1 MNKKI
6 LVFLTTL
13 FLPVLILAYT
23 VTWTLPY
30 GGETYET
37 GDTVTIQWTSDF
49 AGFYGSINLYQN
61 GSFVHTIQS
70 SQNFSYGNQSYEW
83 IIPSSITTASD
94 YQIELNLG
102 STGTWYSSTFSI
114 SNTGSGSNDDDG
126 SIELLTGNTESGTG
140 GNEQGYPIN
149 TWYHDVKHQSLYH
162 ASDLGNGGILSGSI
176 ITGIKFKINQTPGRD
191 VDSLRIAYNW
201 TSNTTL
207 SSFDTT
213 TVVYG
218 PTNYAMSSFL
228 PNNWVQFDFSSPIM
242 WDGVSNLIIE
252 YSHDN
257 NAFITGGGVYMRDA
271 GQNRGRRGWTDSGAG
286 HYPFDTNMA
295 QSPDSKVASIR
306 LIVQEAGVQ
315 PPSALEATPSYQQ
328 VDLSW
333 TASTSDSIA
342 NYLIFRGTGSG
353 NATKIDSV
361 TSTVTTYSDVG
372 LTNGTTYYYGIKTK
386 QQDGDL
392 SSLSSPAAATPIV
405 ETPANLSASAGSQQ
419 VTLTWDTPSG
429 SGVAKTYIYRGTSS
443 TNGSLVDSTSD
454 GTTTSKI
461 ITGLSNGTTY
471 YFAIKFKGN
480 DNSLGSASSI
490 VSAMP
495 DYTGPIWYVVAQ
507 NSSSSGEGSPEDPM
521 KNIRDAIE
529 AAATGDTIMLLPG
542 TYNYFSNRNLD
553 FQYNNDISQDG
564 VKNLTLMSQY
574 GADTTIIEL
583 SGDDFIDF
591 QNGETNSRIEGLTIR
606 NSSFGAIQISNSSVD
621 IKNCI
626 FKNNTNEGAIQ
637 IQGTSNPV
645 TVLNTLFEGNFAGS
659 SGGAINFTQDGAEMY
674 IINCI
679 FNNNTANDYGGAINQ
694 DNNTKLVV
702 VNSLFIDNTSNGWGA
717 GGINSSAGMDGGN
730 TTIINSIF
738 TGNTDNSGSSSSD
751 INTSG
756 YTMDIAHNI
765 LQSESNPVFNYGE
778 NYVFDEQ
785 YILNDPNNG
794 DYSLIESS
802 PAIGLGLTDFYDNIS
817 AANILLSEFVSV
829 DYLNSSRI
837 QPTGS
842 NPDLGPIEHALA
854 ATLYPAP
861 VENFTASPLYKSV
874 QLDWSNSI
882 DDDVEK
888 YYVYMSPDS
897 GSFTKV
903 DTVTGRF
910 STSTTISGLTNDDDY
925 WFYVTAVDADGYES
939 MPSIVKKSIP
949 IYEGPAWY
957 VSPTGNNSTGDGS
970 QSGPFSTIQFA
981 IDKASIN
988 DTIKLKPG
996 TYTGYGNYDI
1006 NPQKDLVIMGM
1017 GGADSVTIDVNAS
1030 INNRHYGFNISSF
1043 TYSTLKIKGL
1053 TIVNA
1058 MSNDGNGGAIRI
1070 DYAGDVEIED
1080 CVIGP
1085 GNRAI
1090 SGAGVHISQTNVT
1103 ISGTVIK
1110 GNVANMTSGIFSSN
1124 VYGVGLHITNNNT
1137 NTVTVKNSVIRGNAG
1152 IASGNQN
1159 DMYGGGFYASGQ
1171 SSTVNFINTI
1181 IFNNELTRD
1190 GANGW
1195 WSRGGGGAIDGGA
1208 QVYFTH
1214 TNILKNNA
1222 TNTSSS
1228 IDGRGGA
1235 LWLNG
1240 NNGSSAYF
1248 INSIIWGNTAST
1260 TDASEQMFAS
1270 ENSPNIQMNY
1280 SNAQVATSGTGN
1292 LNENP
1297 EFTDEDNNV
1306 FTLSLRSSLLG
1317 AGAVANQGLYPGDDL
1332 ISSTDLVGNARPGSG
1347 GGNPD
1352 MGALENALSGTPVPD
1367 APTGL
1372 SATAGDG
1379 QVDLTWTAS
1388 SESDVSKY
1396 GIYYG
1401 TSSGPSVKQQEVSNA
1416 TSVTVTGLSNNVTYY
1431 FRITAIDD
1439 DTYESAF
1446 SDEVTAKPQF
1456 SGDDI
1461 YVNSASN
1468 ASNPDGSTL
1477 DSAFVSIQEA
1487 ITNSA
1492 VTDGKRI
1499 LVAAGTYVFDAEDWA
1514 VSGDEYGFS
1523 YNDNWGYQQGTFVV
1537 SNGAI
1542 TSLNFNHTNSQYQ
1555 VSGWTINTQNT
1566 YFNDQWNFNLEATSS
1581 SNIGFHL
1588 YNGTTQGSGAEIG
1601 TQTNFQSGWSLNVWI
1616 NSASNGGSTDF
1627 PIIDLLGKQIVIE
1640 SISGPDST
1648 ILDGQGSHSAL
1659 RLDANENEY
1668 TGYSNS
1674 TKFIGFTFTN
1684 GDDEEPLIYIEGPSN
1699 LSSALNW
1706 APTFENCRFTNTTI
1720 DEIDPND
1727 NNLHGVIE
1735 IKNAEPVFDG
1745 CEFRNLNTSI
1755 NQDLGGGYDIA
1766 GPIRM
1771 KGTESSTDTA
1781 AFRPVFKNC
1790 VIAENSLVNTYSN
1803 TWNSNNF
1810 KGGAIYVGF
1819 GALPL
1824 FKDTRIDSNKIDIGT
1839 GISNWNSHHNAYGG
1853 GIYIDNYMS
1862 RGEAIKFINTS
1873 ISYNEIKGE
1882 AVYGGGIFA
1891 KFPALEFINVLMVG
1905 NSIDASYANSD
1916 DGWIETVGGAIR
1928 WSTDLST
1935 YVPNNLSTDA
1945 ELVIV
1950 NSTITENSI
1959 TPTNYD
1965 VAGAGGAGI
1974 CREQTNNHDVVIFNS
1989 IITNN
1994 SITNVDDQTRIN
2006 LATNYG
2012 SWSDNNSLIDFS
2024 IIEYFAETGL
2034 DEDDLVDTDPGFVG
2048 NGDYSLSSA
2057 SVAIGAGIDE
2067 YENIDAPSFD
2077 YNSNSRPN
2085 PDGSNPDL
2093 GAFENTLSTTPFPSK
2108 PQNLIVTSE
2117 GDSTIVLSWT
2127 ANSEDDLSEYKIY
2140 YGTASANTL
2149 LDSVSGTPSYTATG
2163 LDNYTTYYFAV
2174 SAEDLDGYESG
2185 KSNFVSGTPKWSG
2198 PIWYVDEY
2206 NGFSQSSGDG
2216 SPTKPYKDIQDAIDK
2231 ADPLARTD
2239 GLKDTV
2245 LVLPGTYN
2253 DGGDRELYFKYTSGA
2268 NAGQPKN
2275 LVLKSRDGATA
2286 TILDGGGSKRLFE
2299 IVDGTDTTLQI
2310 IGFTITNGGE
2320 NDGMGNAIKIEGQQ
2334 TWDNNTNQ
2342 YVTTP
2347 SGAIFKDCIIKENG
2361 SIATPKEP
2369 PVIYLV
2375 RANVRFENCVIE
2387 NNHVSKPDYSGEG
2400 AAIWGGE
2407 GSVITILGTKILN
2420 NSLTADAGDA
2430 SGAGVYMSWSNDN
2443 KLTVNNSIIAGNT
2456 ATPGSFNNS
2465 RGAGITVRG
2474 GTATIINS
2482 TIVDNENAGNQTDG
2496 GPGIYVSSDG
2506 SGIDTKLNV
2515 FNSIVYGNMPI
2526 YNQLHIDEWAN
2537 VSHFVSYSILQEEDV
2552 NDFEDSVFV
2561 ANPEFADTTYILHDR
2576 SPAIGAG
2583 FSESE
2588 DTEGNIIYAP
2598 SNDLAGNARPN
2609 PAGSR
2614 PDLGAYEH
2622 EMAVTPY
2629 PSPVVNLTATP
2640 LHKSVLLEWTTHEDN
2655 DVVSYV
2661 TYISEDS
2668 VTFSAVDTVS
2678 GRFTRRTTIDSLV
2691 NGTDYWLFVT
2701 AVDTAENESA
2711 ASLQAKTSPYY
2722 QGPIWYVD
2730 EDNGYTQSSG
2740 EGSPTKPY
2748 KDIQDGIDAATAGDT
2763 VLILPGIYNDGG
2775 DQELYF
2781 KYTSGANAGQPKN
2794 LVLKS
2799 RDGAA
2804 TTILDGKGNRVF
2816 EIVDGTDTTLQIIGF
2831 TITASTGGEND
2842 SDGSMIKIH
2851 GQAYWQNNQEVIT
2864 YSSATF
2870 KNCFIKDVAVEDTPI
2885 ELYAGKAVFIDC
2897 EISGNTFDATN
2908 YGDDAFGG
2916 AITVG
2921 DPWGSG
2927 ASTAHFYRSKLIN
2940 NTITTSQPGY
2950 IHGGAIAVGGSNDN
2964 DVKLVNTI
2972 MAGNNVWYNNSDGGY
2987 PSTGGGIKF
2996 RGGKINIINSTI
3008 VDNKIRTNTNYTDGG
3023 SAIQGEDW
3031 NQDGNA
3037 PQLTIFNSIIY
3048 GNTIVTNASSSP
3060 MTSHT
3065 DQVKFFDWN
3074 DDVDVYASYSLIGG
3088 DDDLGGDE
3096 ILFNID
3102 PDFADTTYV
3111 LHDRSPAIGAGFS
3124 ESEDVDGNVIYPP
3137 TNDLAGNVRPNPAG
3151 SNPDLGAYEH
3161 ELALTPYPAAVQNMT
3176 TTPLHKSVLLEWDF
3190 HSEEDV
3196 VSYVA
3201 YMSEDSISFAAVDTV
3216 SGRFSTRTTIDSL
3229 TNENDYWFYVTAVDT
3244 ADYESAASIQQ
3255 KTSPFFQGPVWFV
3268 DDGGGSSN
3276 GEGSPEDPM
3285 KYIRD
3290 AIEESADGDTIMLMP
3305 GTYDHSKNRNLD
3317 FQYNHDIWQNGV
3329 KNLTLMGSGGADTTI
3344 INLDG
3349 NDFID
3354 FENGES
3360 DSRIEGLTITNS
3372 SSGAVRVSNSS
3383 VSIKNCVFQD
3393 NSNTN
3398 QNGGAVLVEN
3408 SNQPVQIENTKFDN
3422 NSSNFR
3428 GGAVALWSDG
3438 GEVFIA
3444 NCIFINNNA
3453 NEVSGAVHKDQNT
3466 NLMIINS
3473 LFQDN
3478 TTQSTFGAAG
3488 ISIMQDLGYAEII
3501 NSVFINNTLS
3511 NGLDGDVD
3519 GPAYVDHTILQSET
3533 SPVFSS
3539 GDNYVFPD
3547 ISTTYD
3553 TEFSPSIGSGMNEFF
3568 SEILD
3573 DDVVVSDYM
3582 ETDYYG
3588 NDRIQ
3593 PAGSSIDLGPIEHH
3607 RWEQRRHVY
3616 YLATDGD
3623 DSNDGLTTS
3632 TPFASLSE
3640 AFNKSVIRDTI
3651 ELAAGTYAGESN
3663 RSILFNGI
3671 DKVIRSTDGAEN
3683 TVIDCE
3689 GMDRAFEF
3697 DSGVTDSTIISGLTI
3712 LNGSSVD
3719 GGAVKIDDA
3728 DPIFDGVI
3736 FMDNSASTSGGAVY
3750 ASNSN
3755 AEFVNCVFVGNHA
3768 AESAIMAVSGGDVVV
3783 DFVTAVG
3790 NKGDNDVSVSG
3801 DITITN
3807 SILWGNSDIDA
3818 DISVTYSD
3826 VQGGAP
3832 GGNLGTGNYNGRPGF
3847 IDGQNGDFH
3856 LQDWSPVIGQANAT
3870 TGVLYDLEGNARSDS
3885 IPDMG
3890 AYENALDAAS
3900 TYTRHLWYVSTAG
3913 SDSVSAEMGTIT
3925 NPFKTIQHA
3934 LNHSIY
3940 NDEIHIESGV
3950 YSESLNN
3957 WGKDLLVV
3965 GGANPSDVTI
3975 DGYFEIIGGS
3985 PVLYD
3990 LHLTNVNGTSDALQI
4005 NNDAVVTMYNLLIT
4019 NSNYSG
4025 VTVNNDAIAYMENM
4039 TIYGN
4044 ATGIYENSTGTV
4056 SAVNSILWNNTAAT
4070 YGTPTITYSDVGG
4083 GYTGTGNINSDPVF
4097 VDAANGNFNLQITS
4111 PCIDA
4116 GDSTSI
4122 LDSDS
4127 TVTDMGAFPLI
4138 REFLAGTSN
4147 GNVNVTNNESAVI
4160 TQDFTIDTGDTLN
4173 VESGATVYFDPGVT
4187 LTVNGVL
4194 GASGVAGNPVSF
4206 ESTDPDSS
4214 YGGVIINSGTGSRD
4228 ESDSFYYMVI
4238 QDVGAAFIP
4247 LTINGDA
4254 TIEHVTI
4261 AGNDNSTSLEVNSG
4275 TVDLNYSILE
4285 GSTSGSGTINETG
4298 SFTNSTDQ
4306 FVSYSTNDFTLLSS
4320 AAAIDLDTTENWIDP
4335 DYTFADAGSFYHDQ
4349 SSYLA
4354 DSIVFLYP
4362 VSGDTIL
4369 VSPDSSANTVY
4380 GLSVSAQVFNTIG
4393 HYKTYTYTQ
4402 WSNGGPVDGSFTS
4415 EYSATSN
4422 LQGIVQKVFYTST
4435 ATDDLNSMT
4444 ISEDGVTAQSG
4455 YFKIVPG
4462 APDSVWVN
4470 EQTNMTMT
4478 QLGSLVFEATIFDQF
4493 SNLVADNETVTWNI
4507 VPVVGNGDGFTL
4519 DNSTASTQGGIVNV
4533 ILSTDPTGN
4542 SLAVGDQVKVSA
4554 TSGTGTHESAVI
4566 TIIPDDIYNLT
4577 MPTELTEAQ
4586 IDISADVATVYIEAA
4601 LIDTFDNALEGVEV
4615 NWEVVTGLG
4624 TGESLSASSTFTNVN
4639 GIAWVDLNTSTVS
4652 NSDYTV
4658 RGWVTENA
4666 LFSVLMGTPQ
4676 SGLNSASDTGIML
4689 NQKSGNTK
4697 SDFMNISGASTLI
4710 SLPVRISN
4718 NTPDENNL
4726 NRDDR
4731 SVYDLDDTTAVI
4743 HVLPGVT
4750 ATVELPQD
4758 SVDVLLDDQFQIVGI
4773 AYDQYGN
4780 VVAEGTPVVWEIV
4793 PANNYVTIV
4802 NSNASITGGQATC
4815 DIQIEMNAPWD
4826 FDFVVNLSSESITG
4840 STGTYNIDDVT
4851 APDPISDL
4859 AINPNVWTSTNDFT
4873 LSWSNPYDHAGIFGA
4888 HVSIDGNGDSFTEEQ
4903 NITSLSGLTL
4913 PSNALSTFD
4922 VWLEDNAGNDES
4934 GNAVSIVAKWDDTNP
4949 NAFSVTYPL
4958 AGWYNQ
4964 QFLDFEWN
4972 ASSDETAGLKYY
4984 EVTINSTNTYQQHP
4998 DSTQISI
5005 PDGFSEGTHQ
5015 WTITVYDSAG
5025 NATETS
5031 NPQTINIDFTDPV
5044 ISHNPVLEGSE
5055 NAPVT
5060 ITATFDDPMS
5070 GIDIAELYYRKGG
5083 EVQWQAPVDMKT
5095 LNTYQ
5100 IASSFVTSVGV
5111 EYYIYSRDVAGN
5123 ETYKPTEGHYS
5134 ISVTIP
5140 GAGLSSTD
5148 RWPTGIPNGSA
5159 VSSYQIISF
5168 PGQAANA
5175 TPTDLLVDDLLAYDD
5190 TKWRFF
5196 TYSGGTW
5203 NEFAAINTIDP
5214 GVGYFLIV
5222 KDAGF
5227 NITTGQTRSVTTDDD
5242 FIINFTS
5249 GEWVMLGNPFDFSI
5263 PLENVTIDDSTN
5275 LAADPNFYTYDGAN
5289 GWVSA
5294 NKLDP
5299 WKGYVFK
5306 STTANQLKI
5315 IPRKSNGGLKIAN
5328 PEIVLRENEWLIDI
5342 SARNGLGVD
5351 KINTVGV
5358 LTTANDEYDAL
5369 DAFEPPMLPGGVSLR
5384 IDNRDW
5390 AQNGD
5395 TYTTDIRSIKE
5406 DGEFWDMEIAAE
5418 DDRHNVYINFEGLA
5432 DIPAE
5437 FDVFVIDVT
5446 LGVAQDLR
5454 WKPIYRYAVSNPKAI
5469 HDIRFIAGTKEFV
5482 QENNAGV
5489 ELYPDRFSISQNYPN
5504 PFNPQT
5510 SILITLEDIA
5520 SIDLIV
5526 YNLLG
5531 EEVIR
5536 ISDSELYPAG
5546 YHNFIW
5552 KGLNRDGKRVASGV
5566 YFYMTQIR
5574 DMSGKMIL
5582 NQTNKMIMVK

>member
-6 LVFLTTL
+6 LLFLTIL
-13 FLPVLILAYT
+13 FFTTGLIA
-23 VTWTLPY
+23 
-30 GGETYET
+30 
-37 GDTVTIQWTSDF
+37 Q
-49 AGFYGSINLYQN
+49 
-61 GSFVHTIQS
+61 
-70 SQNFSYGNQSYEW
+70 
-83 IIPSSITTASD
+83 
-94 YQIELNLG
+94 
-102 STGTWYSSTFSI
+102 
-114 SNTGSGSNDDDG
+114 DDG
-126 SIELLTGNTESGTG
+126 SIELLTGNTESGIS

-162 ASDLGNGGILSGSI
+162 ASDLGNSGILSGSI
-176 ITGIKFKINQTPGRD
+176 ITGIKFKVNQAPGRD
-191 VDSLRIAYNW
+191 LDSVRIAYSW
-201 TSNTTL
+201 TNDTTIN
-207 SSFDTT
+207 SFDIT

-218 PTNYAMSSFL
+218 PTNYVMSSFL

-257 NAFITGGGVYMRDA
+257 NAYITGGGVYMRDA

-286 HYPFDTNMA
+286 HYPFTNTNMA

-315 PPSALEATPSYQQ
+315 PPSELTAAPSYQQ

-342 NYLIFRGTGSG
+342 NYLIYRDNSLDSLVI
-353 NATKIDSV
+353 IDSV
-361 TSTVTTYSDVG
+361 TSAVTTYSDSG
-372 LTNGTTYYYGIKTK
+372 LTNGTTYYYGVKTK

-392 SSLSSPAAATPIV
+392 SSMSTPASSTPSV

-429 SGVAKTYIYRGTSS
+429 NGVAKTYIYRGASS
-443 TNGSLVDSTSD
+443 TNGSLIDSTSD
-454 GTTTSKI
+454 GTTISKI

-495 DYTGPIWYVVAQ
+495 DYTGP
-507 NSSSSGEGSPEDPM
+507 
-521 KNIRDAIE
+521 
-529 AAATGDTIMLLPG
+529 
-542 TYNYFSNRNLD
+542 
-553 FQYNNDISQDG
+553 
-564 VKNLTLMSQY
+564 
-574 GADTTIIEL
+574 
-583 SGDDFIDF
+583 
-591 QNGETNSRIEGLTIR
+591 
-606 NSSFGAIQISNSSVD
+606 
-621 IKNCI
+621 
-626 FKNNTNEGAIQ
+626 
-637 IQGTSNPV
+637 
-645 TVLNTLFEGNFAGS
+645 
-659 SGGAINFTQDGAEMY
+659 
-674 IINCI
+674 
-679 FNNNTANDYGGAINQ
+679 
-694 DNNTKLVV
+694 
-702 VNSLFIDNTSNGWGA
+702 
-717 GGINSSAGMDGGN
+717 
-730 TTIINSIF
+730 
-738 TGNTDNSGSSSSD
+738 
-751 INTSG
+751 
-756 YTMDIAHNI
+756 
-765 LQSESNPVFNYGE
+765 
-778 NYVFDEQ
+778 
-785 YILNDPNNG
+785 
-794 DYSLIESS
+794 
-802 PAIGLGLTDFYDNIS
+802 
-817 AANILLSEFVSV
+817 
-829 DYLNSSRI
+829 
-837 QPTGS
+837 
-842 NPDLGPIEHALA
+842 
-854 ATLYPAP
+854 
-861 VENFTASPLYKSV
+861 
-874 QLDWSNSI
+874 
-882 DDDVEK
+882 
-888 YYVYMSPDS
+888 
-897 GSFTKV
+897 
-903 DTVTGRF
+903 
-910 STSTTISGLTNDDDY
+910 
-925 WFYVTAVDADGYES
+925 
-939 MPSIVKKSIP
+939 
-949 IYEGPAWY
+949 AWY

-970 QSGPFSTIQFA
+970 QSGPFATIQFA

-988 DTIKLKPG
+988 DTIKLKSG
-996 TYTGYGNYDI
+996 TYTGDGNSDI
-1006 NPQKDLVIMGM
+1006 NPQKDLVIMGI

-1070 DYAGDVEIED
+1070 DYAGTVEIED

-1090 SGAGVHISQTNVT
+1090 SGAGVYISQTNVT
-1103 ISGTVIK
+1103 ISGTIIK
-1110 GNVANMTSGIFSSN
+1110 GNVTNMTSGIFSSN

-1137 NTVTVKNSVIRGNAG
+1137 NTVTVKNSVIRGNTG
-1152 IASGNQN
+1152 TASGNQN

-1222 TNTSSS
+1222 TNTSSL

-1240 NNGSSAYF
+1240 INGSSAYF

-1270 ENSPNIQMNY
+1270 EDSPNIQMNY

-1379 QVDLTWTAS
+1379 QVDITWTAS

-1446 SDEVTAKPQF
+1446 SDEVSTSPQF
-1456 SGDDI
+1456 SGEDI
-1461 YVNSASN
+1461 YVDGSATGSEDGSSTYPYHTIQDAISAS
-1468 ASNPDGSTL
+1468 AT
-1477 DSAFVSIQEA
+1477 
-1487 ITNSA
+1487 
-1492 VTDGKRI
+1492 TDGKRI
-1499 LVAAGTYVFDAEDWA
+1499 LVSAGTYTYESTGTIYSFSFNDNYGYQSGSFT
-1514 VSGDEYGFS
+1514 VSGSSVTNLSFS
-1523 YNDNWGYQQGTFVV
+1523 
-1537 SNGAI
+1537 
-1542 TSLNFNHTNSQYQ
+1542 HTNTNDFPGST
-1555 VSGWTINTQNT
+1555 WTIDNTS
-1566 YFNDQWNFNLEATSS
+1566 YFNNTSNYSINATSESNTTFEFSNSMVHLTGSSGAYSPISDGWNQSVWQSSSVSEAVLDLKGKNIVLEA
-1581 SNIGFHL
+1581 
-1588 YNGTTQGSGAEIG
+1588 
-1601 TQTNFQSGWSLNVWI
+1601 V
-1616 NSASNGGSTDF
+1616 
-1627 PIIDLLGKQIVIE
+1627 
-1640 SISGPDST
+1640 SGPDST
-1648 ILDGQGSHSAL
+1648 IIDGGGQYSAL
-1659 RLDANENEY
+1659 SLDAGTDEY
-1668 TGYSNS
+1668 SGYSNS

-1684 GDDEEPLIYIEGPSN
+1684 GDDEEPLIYIEGPSD
-1699 LSSALNW
+1699 LSSSLNW

-1720 DEIDPND
+1720 DDVDPND
-1727 NNLHGVIE
+1727 NNLYGVIE

-1755 NQDLGGGYDIA
+1755 NQDLGDGYDIA

-1771 KGTESSTDTA
+1771 KGTESSTDTT

-1790 VIAENSLVNTYSN
+1790 VIAGNSLVNTYTAN
-1803 TWNSNNF
+1803 TWNSYNF
-1810 KGGAIYVGF
+1810 TGGAIYIGYGTIPTF
-1819 GALPL
+1819 EN
-1824 FKDTRIDSNKIDIGT
+1824 TRIDSNKIDIGA
-1839 GISNWNSHHNAYGG
+1839 GINGWNNHHYANGG

-1873 ISYNEIKGE
+1873 ISYNEIIGE
-1882 AVYGGGIFA
+1882 AVYGGGVFA
-1891 KFPALEFINVLMVG
+1891 KYPALVFTNVLMVG

-1928 WSTDLST
+1928 WATDLST
-1935 YVPNNLSTDA
+1935 NVPNNLSTDA

-1974 CREQTNNHDVVIFNS
+1974 CRENTNNHDVVIFNS

-1994 SITNVDDQTRIN
+1994 TITNVDDQTRIN

-2024 IIEYFAETGL
+2024 IIEFAGESGI
-2034 DEDDLVDTDPGFVG
+2034 TDGDFLYDFEPGFTS
-2048 NGDYSLSSA
+2048 NTDYSLAVSSN
-2057 SVAIGAGIDE
+2057 AIGAGISAFE
-2067 YENIDAPSFD
+2067 GISAPAFD
-2077 YNSNSRPN
+2077 HNNDTRPY
-2085 PDGSNPDL
+2085 PSGSNPDL
-2093 GAFENTLSTTPFPSK
+2093 GAFENTLSTTPYPAK
-2108 PQNLIVTSE
+2108 PQNLSVDSE

-2149 LDSVSGTPSYTATG
+2149 LDSISGTPSYRATG

-2185 KSNFVSGTPKWSG
+2185 KSNEVSGTPKWFG
-2198 PIWYVDEY
+2198 PIWYVDED
-2206 NGFSQSSGDG
+2206 QVSGTGKDG
-2216 SPTKPYKDIQDAIDK
+2216 SPTLPFREIQDAID
-2231 ADPLARTD
+2231 AVDPSSRID

-2245 LVLPGTYN
+2245 LVLPGTY
-2253 DGGDRELYFKYTSGA
+2253 
-2268 NAGQPKN
+2268 
-2275 LVLKSRDGATA
+2275 
-2286 TILDGGGSKRLFE
+2286 
-2299 IVDGTDTTLQI
+2299 
-2310 IGFTITNGGE
+2310 
-2320 NDGMGNAIKIEGQQ
+2320 
-2334 TWDNNTNQ
+2334 
-2342 YVTTP
+2342 
-2347 SGAIFKDCIIKENG
+2347 
-2361 SIATPKEP
+2361 
-2369 PVIYLV
+2369 
-2375 RANVRFENCVIE
+2375 
-2387 NNHVSKPDYSGEG
+2387 
-2400 AAIWGGE
+2400 
-2407 GSVITILGTKILN
+2407 
-2420 NSLTADAGDA
+2420 
-2430 SGAGVYMSWSNDN
+2430 
-2443 KLTVNNSIIAGNT
+2443 
-2456 ATPGSFNNS
+2456 
-2465 RGAGITVRG
+2465 
-2474 GTATIINS
+2474 
-2482 TIVDNENAGNQTDG
+2482 
-2496 GPGIYVSSDG
+2496 
-2506 SGIDTKLNV
+2506 
-2515 FNSIVYGNMPI
+2515 
-2526 YNQLHIDEWAN
+2526 
-2537 VSHFVSYSILQEEDV
+2537 
-2552 NDFEDSVFV
+2552 
-2561 ANPEFADTTYILHDR
+2561 DR
-2576 SPAIGAG
+2576 S
-2583 FSESE
+2583 
-2588 DTEGNIIYAP
+2588 D
-2598 SNDLAGNARPN
+2598 
-2609 PAGSR
+2609 
-2614 PDLGAYEH
+2614 
-2622 EMAVTPY
+2622 
-2629 PSPVVNLTATP
+2629 
-2640 LHKSVLLEWTTHEDN
+2640 
-2655 DVVSYV
+2655 
-2661 TYISEDS
+2661 
-2668 VTFSAVDTVS
+2668 
-2678 GRFTRRTTIDSLV
+2678 
-2691 NGTDYWLFVT
+2691 
-2701 AVDTAENESA
+2701 
-2711 ASLQAKTSPYY
+2711 
-2722 QGPIWYVD
+2722 
-2730 EDNGYTQSSG
+2730 
-2740 EGSPTKPY
+2740 
-2748 KDIQDGIDAATAGDT
+2748 
-2763 VLILPGIYNDGG
+2763 
-2775 DQELYF
+2775 DQNLYF

-2804 TTILDGKGNRVF
+2804 TTILDGEGNRVF
-2816 EIVDGTDTTLQIIGF
+2816 EIQDGTDTTLQIIGF

-2842 SDGSMIKIH
+2842 ADGSVIKIH
-2851 GQAYWQNNQEVIT
+2851 GQSDWQGNQEVFT
-2864 YSSATF
+2864 YSNATF
-2870 KNCFIKDVAVEDTPI
+2870 KNCFIKDVAGEDTPI
-2885 ELYAGKAVFIDC
+2885 ELYAGKAIFIDC

-2916 AITVG
+2916 AITIG
-2921 DPWGSG
+2921 NPWGSG
-2927 ASTAHFYRSKLIN
+2927 ASTAHFYRSKLVN

-2950 IHGGAIAVGGSNDN
+2950 IRGGAIAVGGSNDN
-2964 DVKLVNTI
+2964 VIKLVNTI
-2972 MAGNNVWYNNSDGGY
+2972 VAGNNVWYNNSDGGF
-2987 PSTGGGIKF
+2987 PSAGGGIF
-2996 RGGKINIINSTI
+2996 FHGGKINIINSTI
-3008 VDNKIRTNTNYTDGG
+3008 VDNKITTNINYSDGG
-3023 SAIQGEDW
+3023 SAIQVDDAIY
-3031 NQDGNA
+3031 DGNA

-3060 MTSHT
+3060 MTYHT
-3065 DQVKFFDWN
+3065 DQVNLGDWN
-3074 DDVDVYASYSLIGG
+3074 DDADVYASYSLIGG

-3096 ILFNID
+3096 ILLNID

-3137 TNDLAGNVRPNPAG
+3137 TNDLAGNARPNPAG

-3161 ELALTPYPAAVQNMT
+3161 ELAVTPYPSLVENLSVE
-3176 TTPLHKSVLLEWDF
+3176 PLHKSVALEWDF

-3196 VSYVA
+3196 VSYVT
-3201 YMSEDSISFAAVDTV
+3201 YMSADSISFAAVDTV
-3216 SGRFSTRTTIDSL
+3216 SGRFSTRATIDSL
-3229 TNENDYWFYVTAVDT
+3229 TNGDDYWFYVTAVDT
-3244 ADYESAASIQQ
+3244 ANYESSPSLQA
-3255 KTSPFFQGPVWFV
+3255 KTSPFFQGPVWIV
-3268 DDGGGSSN
+3268 EALNSASS
-3276 GEGSPEDPM
+3276 GEGSPADPM
-3285 KYIRD
+3285 KNIRD
-3290 AIEESADGDTIMLMP
+3290 AIAEAADGDTIMLMP
-3305 GTYDHSKNRNLD
+3305 GTYDHSRNRNLD
-3317 FQYNHDIWQNGV
+3317 FQYNNDIWQDGV
-3329 KNLTLMGSGGADTTI
+3329 KNLTLMSKDGPDTTI
-3344 INLDG
+3344 IDLDG

-3354 FENGES
+3354 FVNGET
-3360 DSRIEGLTITNS
+3360 DSRIEGLTISNS
-3372 SSGAVRVSNSS
+3372 NSGAVWVSMSS
-3383 VSIKNCVFQD
+3383 VEINDCKFIN
-3393 NSNTN
+3393 NSND
-3398 QNGGAVLVEN
+3398 GGAGAALLVEGTVFVKNTVFKDNHADAIGGAIFVDADLMVVNCIFDGN
-3408 SNQPVQIENTKFDN
+3408 SANLDGGAIYQNA
-3422 NSSNFR
+3422 SSNHLTVINSLFLDNHCQYGAAGINTWAGSS
-3428 GGAVALWSDG
+3428 GGNTDVVNS
-3438 GEVFIA
+3438 
-3444 NCIFINNNA
+3444 IFINNTNSNDFNVA
-3453 NEVSGAVHKDQNT
+3453 DINT
-3466 NLMIINS
+3466 SDGVYADHCILQTTGSPAYNTGDNFVFTDETILNDTASSDYS
-3473 LFQDN
+3473 LYEY
-3478 TTQSTFGAAG
+3478 SPAIGR
-3488 ISIMQDLGYAEII
+3488 
-3501 NSVFINNTLS
+3501 
-3511 NGLDGDVD
+3511 GLD
-3519 GPAYVDHTILQSET
+3519 
-3533 SPVFSS
+3533 
-3539 GDNYVFPD
+3539 
-3547 ISTTYD
+3547 
-3553 TEFSPSIGSGMNEFF
+3553 EFYSNAMDEDFV
-3568 SEILD
+3568 L
-3573 DDVVVSDYM
+3573 SDEL
-3582 ETDYYG
+3582 ETDYLG
-3588 NDRIQ
+3588 NARIQ

-3607 RWEQRRHVY
+3607 RWEQRRNVF

-3632 TPFASLSE
+3632 TPFASLAE
-3640 AFNKSVIRDTI
+3640 AFNKSVIRDTV

-3689 GMDRAFEF
+3689 GMDSAFEF

-3719 GGAVKIDDA
+3719 GGAVKIDNA

-3755 AEFVNCVFVGNHA
+3755 AEFVNCVFIGNHA
-3768 AESAIMAVSGGDVVV
+3768 AESAIMAISGGDVAV

-3807 SILWGNSDIDA
+3807 SILWGNSDVDA

-3900 TYTRHLWYVSTAG
+3900 TYTSHTWYVSTAG
-3913 SDSVSAEMGTIT
+3913 TDSVSADMGTIT

-3934 LNHSIY
+3934 LTHGIY
-3940 NDEIHIESGV
+3940 DDEIHIESGV

-3975 DGYFEIIGGS
+3975 DGNFEIIGGS
-3985 PVLYD
+3985 PALYD

-4019 NSNYSG
+4019 NSNYAG
-4025 VTVNNDAIAYMENM
+4025 VTVNNDAIAYMDNM

-4044 ATGIYENSTGTV
+4044 ATGIYENSTGSV

-4070 YGTPTITYSDVGG
+4070 YGTPTITYSDVEGS
-4083 GYTGTGNINSDPVF
+4083 YIGTGNINSDPVF

-4238 QDVGAAFIP
+4238 QDVGVGFIP
-4247 LTINGDA
+4247 LTINGEA

-4320 AAAIDLDTTENWIDP
+4320 AVAIDLDTTENWIDP
-4335 DYTFADAGSFYHDQ
+4335 DYSYADAGSFYHDQ
-4349 SSYLA
+4349 TGYIS
-4354 DSIVFLYP
+4354 DSVIVLYP
-4362 VSGDTIL
+4362 VFGDTIS
-4369 VSPDSSANTVY
+4369 VSPDTSSIVGA
-4380 GLSVSAQVFNTIG
+4380 GLAVEMQVFNSIG
-4393 HYKTYTYTQ
+4393 HYMTNPSVQWGNAGQQFGTYASDNTYGASLSGKV
-4402 WSNGGPVDGSFTS
+4402 SNT
-4415 EYSATSN
+4415 Y
-4422 LQGIVQKVFYTST
+4422 YTT
-4435 ATDDLNSMT
+4435 TTTTDLNSIT
-4444 ISEDGVTAQSG
+4444 VDENGATAQG
-4455 YFKIVPG
+4455 GFFEIVPG

-4577 MPTELTEAQ
+4577 MPTELTEVQ

-4624 TGESLSASSTFTNVN
+4624 TGESLSATSTFTNVN

-4676 SGLNSASDTGIML
+4676 SGLNSSSDTGIML

-4697 SDFMNISGASTLI
+4697 SDLINLSSASKLI

-4718 NTPDENNL
+4718 NTQDENNL
-4726 NRDDR
+4726 TRDDR

-4780 VVAEGTPVVWEIV
+4780 VVSEGTPVVWEIV
-4793 PANNYVTIV
+4793 PDNNYVTIV
-4802 NSNASITGGQATC
+4802 NSNANITGGQATI
-4815 DIQIEMNAPWD
+4815 DLLIEQNAPWD
-4826 FDFVVNLSSESITG
+4826 FDFVVNLTSEGITG

-4949 NAFSVTYPL
+4949 NTFSVTYPL

-4972 ASSDETAGLKYY
+4972 ASSDATAGLKYY
-4984 EVTINSTNTYQQHP
+4984 EVTLNSTNTYQQHP

-5005 PDGFSEGTHQ
+5005 PDGLSEGAHQ

-5025 NATETS
+5025 NATETN

-5123 ETYKPTEGHYS
+5123 ETYKPAQGHYS

-5140 GAGLSSTD
+5140 GVGLSSTD

-5159 VSSYQIISF
+5159 VSSYQFISF

-5175 TPTDLLVDDLLAYDD
+5175 TPTDILVDDLLAYDD

-5299 WKGYVFK
+5299 WKGYVYK

-5315 IPRKSNGGLKIAN
+5315 IPRKSNGGLKIAK

-5395 TYTTDIRSIKE
+5395 TYTTDIRSTKE

-5418 DDRHNVYINFEGLA
+5418 DDRHKVYVNFEGLA

-5552 KGLNRDGKRVASGV
+5552 KGLNREGKRLASGV